1 MGYKA
6 SLIALTILAAA
17 SPAAAVQP
25 DTNMEGA
32 GAPAAAPD
40 ARYCLRVEPET
51 GSRIEMIRCETRWEW
66 SELGVDIDR
75 EWAREGVRVIG
86 PSGMTG

>member
-6 SLIALTILAAA
+6 SLVALTILAAA
-17 SPAAAVQP
+17 SPAAAVQ
-25 DTNMEGA
+25 TGTGTEAA

-40 ARYCLRVEPET
+40 AKYCLRVEPET
-51 GSRIEMIRCETRWEW
+51 GSRVEMIRCETRWEW

-75 EWAREGVRVIG
+75 EWAREGVRVIS
-86 PSGMTG
+86 PMGMNG